1 MPQTPAQARATQKW
15 NKEHMKLIGCKI
27 KKEYADEFEQYAT
40 DRGTTRNALIRE
52 FIYSCIGV
60 EEDDYIL
67 KK

>member
-1 MPQTPAQARATQKW
+1 MPKTPAQARANAKW
-15 NKEHMKLIGCKI
+15 DKSNMKNVICKI